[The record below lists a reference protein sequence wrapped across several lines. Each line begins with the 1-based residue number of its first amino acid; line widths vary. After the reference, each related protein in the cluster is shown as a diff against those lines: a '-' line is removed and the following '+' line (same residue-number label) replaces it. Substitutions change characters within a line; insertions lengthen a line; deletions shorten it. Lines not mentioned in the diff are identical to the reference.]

1 MYTIINIPIV
11 VTTCIVYCRY
21 HLSSYKA
28 RPVYIKL
35 PPSLI
40 NAGRRQWSWLPRITC
55 MEGRE
60 LKSQTRWSPPRKG
73 HEKHIIAAVGSP
85 LPKKTSHNIL
95 QRGWYIV
102 LDGHRHCLIR
112 FSCGWMSPL
121 EAPHAIPISFLS
133 AVQGSGPLTA
143 PKRTRRVIRS
153 NQY

>member
-85 LPKKTSHNIL
+85 LPKKPRITFYNGGDISSWTVTATVWFDSAAVGCHPLRLRMPFPFPFFQLSKDQDLLLPRNE
-95 QRGWYIV
+95 RG
-102 LDGHRHCLIR
+102 
-112 FSCGWMSPL
+112 
-121 EAPHAIPISFLS
+121 A
-133 AVQGSGPLTA
+133 
-143 PKRTRRVIRS
+143 
-153 NQY
+153 